1 VTILGFLYPKQH
13 NSNFQ
18 ALRMKNKR
26 AISPATF
33 INSKVTVTIS
43 ISLVLFLL
51 GLTILLAVLVKNLS
65 SLVKESLSFDVI
77 LSDNVKEDEVNR
89 IIKELEATDFVK
101 STEYI
106 SKEAAAKQVE
116 ADIGQN
122 PEEFLGFNPLPG
134 LIVVRLYSEYTR
146 PDIFPEI
153 EARIKGLSIDISDIE
168 YRKELLT
175 LVNNNFRKMSV
186 LLLGLAGVLLFI
198 SFALINNTIRLA
210 VYSNR
215 FLIHTMKLVGATA
228 GFIRKPYIKTQ
239 VISGIVAAVIAIG
252 LLYWGLSYI
261 SEDISEIRELIDRK
275 SLLIIAGSIFILG
288 IIISFSATYLAVNKY
303 IRMEGDDMFFI

>member
-1 VTILGFLYPKQH
+1 
-13 NSNFQ
+13 
-18 ALRMKNKR
+18 MKNKR

-51 GLTILLAVLVKNLS
+51 GLTILLAILVKNLS
-65 SLVKESLSFDVI
+65 SVVKENISFDII
-77 LSDNVKEDEVNR
+77 LSDNTKEDEVNR
-89 IIKELEATDFVK
+89 IINSLEATDFVK

-106 SKEAAAKQVE
+106 SKELAAKQLE
-116 ADIGQN
+116 ADIGQD

-134 LIVVRLYSEYTR
+134 LIVVRLYSEYTH
-146 PDIFPEI
+146 PDKFPEI
-153 EARIKGLSIDISDIE
+153 VNQIKKMSLNISSVE
-168 YRKELLT
+168 YRKELIT
-175 LVNNNFRKMSV
+175 LVNDNFRKVSI
-186 LLLGLAGVLLFI
+186 LLLGLAMLLLFI

-239 VISGIVAAVIAIG
+239 VFSGIIAACIAIAS
-252 LLYWGLSYI
+252 LFWGLSYI
-261 SEDISEIRELIDRK
+261 SKDISEIWGLIDLN
-275 SLLIIAGSIFILG
+275 SMLIVAGSVLVLG
-288 IIISFSATYLAVNKY
+288 IVISFCATYFAVNRY
-303 IRMEGDDMFFI
+303 LRMEGDDLFFI